1 MKINKPAIEKLLN
14 KPLKLVITGALL
26 FSLTG
31 CGSDDSEKE
40 NKEDK
45 SPKTEEKS
53 EKKTTKKSEKATEKE
68 EMISLGEPNNP
79 LKLLILKQDSN
90 IQRTMGYFRA
100 DDNLEGIYFDN
111 ILTKETLN
119 LSRMANMSNEI
130 EFYYVEV
137 ANIVSLEELTDNQIA
152 KEKAEKIIEYSGSI
166 QYFGYG
172 EYYTYDIQDGNR
184 FYFSEFDVNETLET
198 LKSLR
203 SQEPNGSIYG
213 EEDITVSEDSIV
225 KNKKK

>member
-1 MKINKPAIEKLLN
+1 MKINKQATEKLLN
-14 KPLKLVITGALL
+14 RSLKLVITGALL

-40 NKEDK
+40 NK
-45 SPKTEEKS
+45 
-53 EKKTTKKSEKATEKE
+53 KE

-79 LKLLILKQDSN
+79 LKLLILDQGSDL
-90 IQRTMGYFRA
+90 QRTMGYFRA

-119 LSRMANMSNEI
+119 LSKMANMSNEI

-137 ANIVSLEELTDNQIA
+137 ANIVSIRELANNQITK
-152 KEKAEKIIEYSGSI
+152 KEAEKIIEDKSDVYS
-166 QYFGYG
+166 YG
-172 EYYTYDIQDGNR
+172 TGGKYYTYKEDDD
-184 FYFSEFDVNETLET
+184 FYVSKFDVNETLET

-203 SQEPNGSIYG
+203 SQEPNESIYG
-213 EEDITVSEDSIV
+213 EEDITVSGDPIV
-225 KNKKK
+225 KSKKK